1 MTAASITPR
10 KALLNEITTREPRVA
25 PGFNEDGVPGPTSQ
39 YFGVNILGVRQL
51 RDKLPREVFGSLAAS
66 IRHGKK
72 LDRAIA
78 PVVAQV
84 IKEWAISRGVT
95 HFTHWFQPQT
105 GLTAEKHDTFLTFEE
120 GQPVEAFTGAQL
132 IQSEPD
138 ASSFPSGGLRATWEA
153 RGYTA
158 WNPASPVFIV
168 ESGGARTLCV
178 PSVFIGYNGEALDE
192 MTPLLRSSDILSEKA
207 MALLELLGDTGIIR
221 VYTTLGP
228 EQEYFLIDRTH
239 FALRPDLVMAG

>member
-1 MTAASITPR
+1 MPSTSSTPR
-10 KALLNEITTREPRVA
+10 KAAIQTIAGRAALKPLHPNASENGTA
-25 PGFNEDGVPGPTSQ
+25 PAKPTSD
-39 YFGVNILGVRQL
+39 YFGINTFGWRQM
-51 RDKLPREVFGSLAAS
+51 RSKLPKDVYAKLLAS

-72 LDRAIA
+72 LDGEIA
-78 PVVAQV
+78 PTVAQV

-95 HFTHWFQPQT
+95 HFTHWFQPMT
-105 GLTAEKHDTFLTFEE
+105 GLTAEKHDAFLSFDDQR
-120 GQPVEAFTGAQL
+120 QPVETFSGSQL

-168 ESGGARTLCV
+168 ESGGARTLCI

-207 MALLELLGDTGIIR
+207 MALL
-221 VYTTLGP
+221 
-228 EQEYFLIDRTH
+228 
-239 FALRPDLVMAG
+239 